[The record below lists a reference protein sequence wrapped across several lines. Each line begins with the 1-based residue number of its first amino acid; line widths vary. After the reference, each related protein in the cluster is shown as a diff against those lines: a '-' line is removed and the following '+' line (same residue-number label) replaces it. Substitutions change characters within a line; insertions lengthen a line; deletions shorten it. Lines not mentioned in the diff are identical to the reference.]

1 MNMKVSVSPG
11 QLGAEISGLSTSQAL
26 TDGELVALTDALLSH
41 RAIVIR
47 DLDEDVGWL
56 RRLGRYFGP
65 LVPHILDQYHHPETD
80 EVSIIARNMN
90 SPASRTTPTPAGS
103 FWHTDL
109 SYKDQPSDAIFL
121 YATHVPLQGGD
132 TLVANL
138 AAAYGDL
145 PQSSKA
151 KIKNLTATHR
161 FGWNTGGGTPKL
173 TSAQERAHP
182 EVVHPVVRQ
191 HPKTGEKILFV
202 NPGYTMCINELPEVE
217 GNALLGDLFTHSL
230 HEKYQHRHRWEKG
243 MLLGLDNRAT
253 MHKAVDDYDEPRRM
267 LRMIVGY
274 TGSG

>member
-1 MNMKVSVSPG
+1 MKVSVSPG
-11 QLGAEISGLSTSQAL
+11 KLRDEISGLSTSQAL
-26 TDGELVALTDALLSH
+26 TDGELVALTAALLSH

-138 AAAYGDL
+138 AAAYADL
-145 PQSSKA
+145 PQSTKV
-151 KIKNLTATHR
+151 KITNLTATHR
-161 FGWNTGGGTPKL
+161 FGWNTGGGTPK
-173 TSAQERAHP
+173 
-182 EVVHPVVRQ
+182 
-191 HPKTGEKILFV
+191 
-202 NPGYTMCINELPEVE
+202 
-217 GNALLGDLFTHSL
+217 
-230 HEKYQHRHRWEKG
+230 
-243 MLLGLDNRAT
+243 
-253 MHKAVDDYDEPRRM
+253 
-267 LRMIVGY
+267 
-274 TGSG
+274 

>member
-1 MNMKVSVSPG
+1 M
-11 QLGAEISGLSTSQAL
+11 
-26 TDGELVALTDALLSH
+26 
-41 RAIVIR
+41 R

-138 AAAYGDL
+138 AAAYADFRSRLKGK
-145 PQSSKA
+145 SKPNRDPS
-151 KIKNLTATHR
+151 IWLEYR
-161 FGWNTGGGTPKL
+161 GGYTQVND
-173 TSAQERAHP
+173 AQERAHP
-182 EVVHPVVRQ
+182 E
-191 HPKTGEKILFV
+191 LF
-202 NPGYTMCINELPEVE
+202 I
-217 GNALLGDLFTHSL
+217 
-230 HEKYQHRHRWEKG
+230 R
-243 MLLGLDNRAT
+243 
-253 MHKAVDDYDEPRRM
+253 
-267 LRMIVGY
+267 
-274 TGSG
+274 